1 MFNLTPNTVFLHTI
15 LTCLSEV
22 GVYVYESL
30 ESLTAECVDINTL
43 FTYGL
48 KGMLT
53 QSRVLE

>member
-15 LTCLSEV
+15 LSCLSEV
-22 GVYVYESL
+22 GVYVYENL

-53 QSRVLE
+53 QSRVLQ